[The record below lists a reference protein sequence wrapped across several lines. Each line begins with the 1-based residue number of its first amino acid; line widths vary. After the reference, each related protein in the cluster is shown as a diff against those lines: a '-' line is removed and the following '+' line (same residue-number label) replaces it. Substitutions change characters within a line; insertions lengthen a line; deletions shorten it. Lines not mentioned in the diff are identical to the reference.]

1 MQYTEEQ
8 WQQCKEEVAKL
19 RSELKAFNKSRAE
32 LTDPAEKEATKQKAR
47 EMATIGNENLVLE
60 KMVLKKKIVLKFIF
74 LMKSYLYFCTVI

>member
-1 MQYTEEQ
+1 MEYTEKQ

-32 LTDPAEKEATKQKAR
+32 LTDPAEKEATKLKAR

-60 KMVLKKKIVLKFIF
+60 KIVLKFIF
-74 LMKSYLYFCTVI
+74 LMKSYSYFCTVI

>member
-19 RSELKAFNKSRAE
+19 RSELKAFNKSRVE
-32 LTDPAEKEATKQKAR
+32 LTDSAEKEAAKQKAR

-60 KMVLKKKIVLKFIF
+60 KMVLKKK
-74 LMKSYLYFCTVI
+74 